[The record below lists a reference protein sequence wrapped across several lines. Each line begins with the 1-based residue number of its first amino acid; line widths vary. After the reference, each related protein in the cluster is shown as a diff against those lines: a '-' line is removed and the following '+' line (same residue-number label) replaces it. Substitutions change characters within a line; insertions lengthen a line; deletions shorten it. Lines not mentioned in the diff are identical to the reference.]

1 MEIKDDIVRRKI
13 ELTIEI
19 LQAALQGKD
28 IEYNKNYN
36 DINRMVKW
44 KRYSI

>member
-1 MEIKDDIVRRKI
+1 MEIKDDTTRRTI

-28 IEYNKNYN
+28 IE
-36 DINRMVKW
+36 INS
-44 KRYSI
+44 Y